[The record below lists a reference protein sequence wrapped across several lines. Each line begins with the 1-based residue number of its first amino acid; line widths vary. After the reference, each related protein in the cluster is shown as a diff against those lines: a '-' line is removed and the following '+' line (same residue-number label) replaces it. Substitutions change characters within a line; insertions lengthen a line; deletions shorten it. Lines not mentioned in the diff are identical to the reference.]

1 MNSLPARLCPGRL
14 ESCGVGSAGH
24 AVVGVE
30 LGLDLA
36 DVPQQLVEHSVSVG
50 PVAGVDATHPLC
62 RVAVHL
68 HCTVAMGTKGLEAQM
83 ASDIFNVIQEYV
95 LPYNPILGLFLF

>member
-1 MNSLPARLCPGRL
+1 MERPCIPCLLGSNLVPLSGR
-14 ESCGVGSAGH
+14 CGLSRVGSAGH

-36 DVPQQLVEHSVSVG
+36 DVPQQLVEHSLSVS
-50 PVAGVDATHPLC
+50 PVAVVDATHPLG

-68 HCTVAMGTKGLEAQM
+68 HRTVAMGTKGLKAQM
-83 ASDIFNVIQEYV
+83 IFIT
-95 LPYNPILGLFLF
+95 F

>member
-1 MNSLPARLCPGRL
+1 MERPCISCLLCSTLVPARPAVGLSP
-14 ESCGVGSAGH
+14 VGSAGY

-36 DVPQQLVEHSVSVG
+36 DVPQQLVEHSLSVS
-50 PVAGVDATHPLC
+50 PVAGVDATHSLG

-68 HCTVAMGTKGLEAQM
+68 HCTVAMGTKSLKAQM
-83 ASDIFNVIQEYV
+83 AFVT
-95 LPYNPILGLFLF
+95 F